1 MFGIA
6 LAITGRVQAQHGGGS
21 GGGGN
26 SGSSSGGRNSI
37 PLICVHDCP
46 ALREGLSSEDD
57 LRYFRRVMAMQATAE
72 QRAAF
77 AKVAQHAQT
86 ASDQLQAFRQ
96 SLQQTSK
103 STPLADRATAL
114 DQALEQ
120 ARASN
125 QNFLASL
132 SDEQKTG
139 LRDVTARLAKAD
151 FDLDKQI
158 KAFDQ
163 IVQTPR
169 PEPEPV
175 ANSATALNSALVS
188 FQSEQLALAKEMS
201 ILFAPGQDVTFALP
215 PVANSISID
224 GQSISIPTSGA
235 VSRVVAHT
243 QVPATPAENVPNLF
257 RLKLVADLS
266 DLQLNVAS
274 ILRPHL
280 DRAPRC
286 GERIEVRQATLT
298 PLAPASLLVATL
310 HFERWVCPAGQ
321 EPMEVAG
328 GDADLEVKLT
338 PLIDQNTT
346 DQNAIDENTAP
357 GNTRLVLAS
366 EISHVEADGFLRDS
380 LRNGD
385 LGITLRDQITAAV
398 LSALQKVADPK
409 PTLPPAAQP
418 SATIQKVQFQDDGA
432 DQLSLVLDGQLQFS
446 DAQVQQFAAQLK
458 QRLAAQGTTP

>member
-1 MFGIA
+1 MCGIA
-6 LAITGRVQAQHGGGS
+6 LAIFGQAQAQHGGG
-21 GGGGN
+21 GGGN
-26 SGSSSGGRNSI
+26 AGGSAGGGRNSI

-57 LRYFRRVMAMQATAE
+57 LKYFRRVMAMQATAD

-77 AKVAQHAQT
+77 AKVAQHTQFAL
-86 ASDQLQAFRQ
+86 DQLQAFRQ
-96 SLQQTSK
+96 FLQQTSP
-103 STPLADRATAL
+103 STPIATVIADRATAL
-114 DQALEQ
+114 DQALDQ

-139 LRDVTARLAKAD
+139 LRDATAKLAKAD
-151 FDLDKQI
+151 FDLDRQI
-158 KAFDQ
+158 KALEQ
-163 IVQTPR
+163 IVHTPK
-169 PEPEPV
+169 PEPEPI
-175 ANSATALNSALVS
+175 ANSAAPLNNALVS
-188 FQSEQLALAKEMS
+188 FQSEQQALAREMS
-201 ILFAPGQDVTFALP
+201 ILFAPGEDVTFALP
-215 PVANSISID
+215 PVANSISIA

-235 VSRVVAHT
+235 VSRVLAHT
-243 QVPATPAENVPNLF
+243 PVPATQGENSPNLF

-280 DRAPRC
+280 DRSPRC
-286 GERIEVRQATLT
+286 GEHIEVRQATLT
-298 PLAPASLLVATL
+298 PLVPAGLLVATL
-310 HFERWVCPAGQ
+310 HFERWVCRTGQ

-328 GDADLEVKLT
+328 GDATLEVKLT
-338 PLIDQNTT
+338 PLIDQNTM
-346 DQNAIDENTAP
+346 DENTAP
-357 GNTRLVLAS
+357 GTTRLVLAS
-366 EISHVEADGFLRDS
+366 EISHVEADGFLRDL

-385 LGITLRDQITAAV
+385 LGITLRDQITAAI
-398 LSALQKVADPK
+398 LSALQKAADPK

-446 DAQVQQFAAQLK
+446 DAQIQQFAAQLK